1 MNTTENYGLKKPE
14 KNEYISVDIINENMD
29 MIDKSM
35 KKQDDKKVD
44 SSGGDTAETMV
55 SAFEASSEEFPV
67 PAAKEKAKTRWG
79 KVKKFGEDF
88 RAWMTGV
95 CLLGHIVN
103 NCVTNNPNL
112 PLSAAQGKALMDLYT
127 VLNTKLKSWDVNKY
141 DSITDTKT
149 GMTVVARRIRNI
161 VLLHLSGYPSAETK
175 ADSDITVATLVTEF
189 RPLYNLPW
197 NTYNHQGLATATPIL
212 LRINATGEV
221 IINFRTTPNTQ
232 QFINAVYVYP
242 VW

>member
-1 MNTTENYGLKKPE
+1 MN
-14 KNEYISVDIINENMD
+14 
-29 MIDKSM
+29 
-35 KKQDDKKVD
+35 
-44 SSGGDTAETMV
+44 
-55 SAFEASSEEFPV
+55 F
-67 PAAKEKAKTRWG
+67 
-79 KVKKFGEDF
+79 
-88 RAWMTGV
+88 
-95 CLLGHIVN
+95 
-103 NCVTNNPNL
+103 
-112 PLSAAQGKALMDLYT
+112 YT
-127 VLNTKLKSWDVNKY
+127 VVLNTKLKSWDVNKY